1 VSTGQVKSYLR
12 RQKIDCDLIMR
23 TDVEPVLLI
32 TLGAAGVQPQMAADD
47 QSMNFLQA
55 TFEECRK
62 SHFNCH
68 GYNAFGL
75 SRLLR
80 VGS

>member
-1 VSTGQVKSYLR
+1 
-12 RQKIDCDLIMR
+12 
-23 TDVEPVLLI
+23 LLT
-32 TLGAAGVQPQMAADD
+32 TLGAAGVQPQRAAGD

-55 TFEECRK
+55 AFEECRK